1 MIVTDIRPV
10 TKRTYRVEIEGQLA
24 FILYKSELSRYRI
37 VCGEEIQEQEFSEI
51 MNEILPLRAKRY
63 AMNLLVK
70 MDRTERELREKLKKN
85 GYPAEVSRK
94 AVDYVKSYGYI
105 DDARYAEHYFER
117 YKDSLSVRQISWK
130 LSQKGVD
137 AGLIEKAAEK
147 AELTDHE
154 QVIRALVEKRMRNRD
169 EVTEKDIRKLEA
181 YLARRGFYGEEIWK
195 VLKDYRFRAQE
206 KTME

>member
-10 TKRTYRVEIEGQLA
+10 TKRTYRVELKDS
-24 FILYKSELSRYRI
+24 LLLSRIKASCLVIKI

-105 DDARYAEHYFER
+105 DDARYAGI
-117 YKDSLSVRQISWK
+117 ISN
-130 LSQKGVD
+130 
-137 AGLIEKAAEK
+137 A
-147 AELTDHE
+147 
-154 QVIRALVEKRMRNRD
+154 IRTV
-169 EVTEKDIRKLEA
+169 
-181 YLARRGFYGEEIWK
+181 
-195 VLKDYRFRAQE
+195 
-206 KTME
+206 